1 MEVLRHREG
10 AGGTSLVQG
19 RVNVREKKQ
28 QAVQTLHLNMTDTNA
43 AQEPFGNGSNRG
55 R

>member
-19 RVNVREKKQ
+19 RVKGREGKNDR
-28 QAVQTLHLNMTDTNA
+28 LL
-43 AQEPFGNGSNRG
+43 R
-55 R
+55 RCI

>member
-10 AGGTSLVQG
+10 AGGT

-28 QAVQTLHLNMTDTNA
+28 QAVQTLHLNMTYTNA